1 MPVNQIS
8 RRQREGRPGDAHQ
21 LRFRFGTWRPQPGL
35 DSDELL
41 VRVEACD
48 LDRGDAL
55 VTQDGFAYAWNRG
68 NYRLDATLTGRPDAK

>member
-1 MPVNQIS
+1 V
-8 RRQREGRPGDAHQ
+8 A
-21 LRFRFGTWRPQPGL
+21 PQPGL

-55 VTQDGFAYAWNRG
+55 VTQDGFTYAWNRG